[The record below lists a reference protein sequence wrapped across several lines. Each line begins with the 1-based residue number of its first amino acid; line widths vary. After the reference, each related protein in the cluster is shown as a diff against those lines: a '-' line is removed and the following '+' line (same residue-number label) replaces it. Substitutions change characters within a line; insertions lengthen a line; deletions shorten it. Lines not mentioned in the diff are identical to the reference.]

1 MIDPIEAQPPTG
13 EPDAGDPQVRFGGRG
28 SPQALPTPITTS
40 VSRGVSPTTGGGEF
54 TGETPVP
61 VRAGARGIREVRVL
75 SGPTKPGPKLNI
87 TASPRG
93 GVESNGK

>member
-1 MIDPIEAQPPTG
+1 MGSLVPHPALAPLDEA
-13 EPDAGDPQVRFGGRG
+13 AWNLGDRP
-28 SPQALPTPITTS
+28 SYM
-40 VSRGVSPTTGGGEF
+40 
-54 TGETPVP
+54 GETPMP

-75 SGPTKPGPKLNI
+75 LGPTKPGPKLNI